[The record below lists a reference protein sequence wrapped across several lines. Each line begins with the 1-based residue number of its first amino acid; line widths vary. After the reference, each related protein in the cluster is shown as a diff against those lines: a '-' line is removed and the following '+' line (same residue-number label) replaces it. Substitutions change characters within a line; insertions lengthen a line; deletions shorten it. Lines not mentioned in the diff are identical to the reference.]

1 MWSISVLDF
10 LERDFCE
17 MESVLSKLFLVLV
30 TQEVDELVPAERKET
45 LPGQLA
51 VSVSGQL
58 AL

>member
-1 MWSISVLDF
+1 MSTSVWSISVLDF

-30 TQEVDELVPAERKET
+30 TQEVDEWVPAEQKET

-51 VSVSGQL
+51 VSVSG
-58 AL
+58 